1 MYERESVC
9 VCIRVWIWDF
19 CEFEALTGFQGILQ
33 LSCLRP
39 IGGALTLSAGGMAAA
54 EATRE
59 HSSPEPVCSSSLSLH
74 THIHL
79 GTGDG
84 AASSLPL
91 SLDQVCALSSLEAG
105 LRLGV
110 PSAFSWEPQ
119 GGWNLGSQE
128 GPGEEDPVTALLT
141 PVRGSAIQ
149 EIPQGKAGGGTLES
163 CSLGS

>member
-1 MYERESVC
+1 MC

-105 LRLGV
+105 LRLWVCLVLSRGRPREV
-110 PSAFSWEPQ
+110 GIWGARRV
-119 GGWNLGSQE
+119 LGKRTQSR
-128 GPGEEDPVTALLT
+128 L
-141 PVRGSAIQ
+141 
-149 EIPQGKAGGGTLES
+149 
-163 CSLGS
+163 C